1 MQLCP
6 RVKHTGVGWGASNTH
21 LVPRSCFEGRKLRPR
36 EGTRLAQGPSGP
48 VLRLL
53 ILDPDSLLLK
63 NSGSGGSAPEE
74 KPPCSVAWSWG
85 STLDLRGALLLDLRN
100 VCTADIDETRD
111 ESKLGSWSSHLLP
124 SPLCPMHS
132 GTIHVTVA
140 CLSSHPPQSIP
151 GKACHHSCFIENS
164 GQGGR
169 RGCWLL

>member
-1 MQLCP
+1 M
-6 RVKHTGVGWGASNTH
+6 GWGASTTH

-74 KPPCSVAWSWG
+74 KPPRSVAWSWG

-111 ESKLGSWSSHLLP
+111 ASKLGSWSSHLLP
-124 SPLCPMHS
+124 SPALSYAFWDHPR
-132 GTIHVTVA
+132 VA

-151 GKACHHSCFIENS
+151 VKACHHSCFIENS
-164 GQGGR
+164 GQRGR